1 MTIINHFTYLINQF
15 VGNINNF
22 NVIYLLSQGGPS
34 FTAAF
39 VGQVVPA
46 LVRDSN
52 VGQTDLLI
60 TWIYKITTNSSYDYG
75 MASVLGLMIFVIIA
89 FFSLIFYSNSSANK
103 DEEAFQ

>member
-1 MTIINHFTYLINQF
+1 M
-15 VGNINNF
+15 
-22 NVIYLLSQGGPS
+22 
-34 FTAAF
+34 
-39 VGQVVPA
+39 
-46 LVRDSN
+46 
-52 VGQTDLLI
+52 LI

>member
-1 MTIINHFTYLINQF
+1 MLEKF
-15 VGNINNF
+15 VSTKPGLMLVTRIG
-22 NVIYLLSQGGPS
+22 VSYKSILRPS
-34 FTAAF
+34 DRAFTAAF